1 MFKEPITNFIN
12 EDVKEKVEGI
22 DEKIEEELKKPNVD
36 KHKILKMEE
45 EKLLQGLFLNELAS
59 PFTKYR
65 APW

>member
-22 DEKIEEELKKPNVD
+22 DEKIEEELKKPDVD

>member
-12 EDVKEKVEGI
+12 EDVKEKVEDI
-22 DEKIEEELKKPNVD
+22 DKKIEEELKKPDTNR
-36 KHKILKMEE
+36 HKILKMEE